1 MERRHILRLRDAE
14 PVKLYI
20 QQCQQQSSPLLP
32 TMSSRVSTLGDAPS
46 ECPTSQHVP
55 AASVPL
61 PAMPAASVPLP
72 AMPAASVPLPA
83 MPAASVPLP
92 AMPAASVRPGV
103 PDPGS
108 WFLLAVARELSG
120 TLPASRAHPAGRSP
134 RTPANHPKP
143 PKPKKAEQ
151 TTQKNDLSRFPS
163 IHLSPNDIP
172 KPFRS
177 YIPGTYTPLS
187 FTYIPSGVLRL
198 LYISPLTGSR

>member
-14 PVKLYI
+14 PVKNYI
-20 QQCQQQSSPLLP
+20 FSAMPTATSPLP
-32 TMSSRVSTLGDAPS
+32 TMSPRASTPSDASGERPTPS
-46 ECPTSQHVP
+46 NASGERPTPSNASGERP
-55 AASVPL
+55 A
-61 PAMPAASVPLP
+61 
-72 AMPAASVPLPA
+72 
-83 MPAASVPLP
+83 
-92 AMPAASVRPGV
+92 
-103 PDPGS
+103 GS
-108 WFLLAVARELSG
+108 ALIRGGF
-120 TLPASRAHPAGRSP
+120 RAHPAGRSP

>member
-1 MERRHILRLRDAE
+1 ML
-14 PVKLYI
+14 PGVVVKVNKLYSNADSFENGI
-20 QQCQQQSSPLLP
+20 TKGFRFSY
-32 TMSSRVSTLGDAPS
+32 
-46 ECPTSQHVP
+46 
-55 AASVPL
+55 
-61 PAMPAASVPLP
+61 
-72 AMPAASVPLPA
+72 
-83 MPAASVPLP
+83 
-92 AMPAASVRPGV
+92 
-103 PDPGS
+103 
-108 WFLLAVARELSG
+108 
-120 TLPASRAHPAGRSP
+120 
-134 RTPANHPKP
+134 HPKP

>member
-14 PVKLYI
+14 PVKNYI
-20 QQCQQQSSPLLP
+20 FSAMPTATSPLP
-32 TMSSRVSTLGDAPS
+32 TMSPRASTPSDASGERPTPS
-46 ECPTSQHVP
+46 NASGERP
-55 AASVPL
+55 A
-61 PAMPAASVPLP
+61 
-72 AMPAASVPLPA
+72 
-83 MPAASVPLP
+83 
-92 AMPAASVRPGV
+92 
-103 PDPGS
+103 GS
-108 WFLLAVARELSG
+108 ALIRGGF
-120 TLPASRAHPAGRSP
+120 RAHPAGRSP